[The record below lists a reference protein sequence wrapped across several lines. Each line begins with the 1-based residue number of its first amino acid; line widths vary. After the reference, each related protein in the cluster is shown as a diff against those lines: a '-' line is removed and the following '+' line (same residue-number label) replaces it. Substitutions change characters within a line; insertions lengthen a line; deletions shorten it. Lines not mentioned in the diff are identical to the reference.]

1 MFHRTR
7 RNCPA
12 CDREQT
18 PFSFLV
24 ISRRKPSV
32 AQKTQPFT
40 PHGFRA
46 LLLSRSGLSFSTEP
60 LADSSVWIFGWDISF
75 PLWDTRPLISLGRL
89 TGENIYGGVPWATFS
104 EGVLPSPLAGVHSV
118 QRASVRDV
126 CLCPP
131 MTDGDGP
138 GAPDLDAAC
147 RTAGSFFHCCC
158 WCWWWWWWKAGVTAF
173 HTDRAPRA
181 PIWCRPRGFSV
192 GCATV
197 SKHLSC
203 LTFNV
208 LVYRRVRS
216 FLN

>member
-1 MFHRTR
+1 MGYLFPSMGYASFDLFR
-7 RNCPA
+7 PSYG
-12 CDREQT
+12 REYLWRCAVGHILRGR
-18 PFSFLV
+18 PSFPV
-24 ISRRKPSV
+24 
-32 AQKTQPFT
+32 
-40 PHGFRA
+40 GWRA
-46 LLLSRSGLSFSTEP
+46 LR
-60 LADSSVWIFGWDISF
+60 A
-75 PLWDTRPLISLGRL
+75 
-89 TGENIYGGVPWATFS
+89 
-104 EGVLPSPLAGVHSV
+104 AGVRS
-118 QRASVRDV
+118 V

-138 GAPDLDAAC
+138 GAPDLDTAC

-192 GCATV
+192 GCAAV